1 MMSDIGTTKKISGS
15 KTKHDQKF
23 LLKIIFE
30 AWFKYSEQQNQNPW
44 SEENWN
50 SFFEMIGVTYSPAS
64 KDPVGITNEKTFQS
78 ARLKFCF

>member
-1 MMSDIGTTKKISGS
+1 MSDIGTTKKTSGS

-30 AWFKYSEQQNQNPW
+30 AWFKYSEQQKQNPW

-50 SFFEMIGVTYSPAS
+50 SFFDMIGVTYSPAS
-64 KDPVGITNEKTFQS
+64 TDPVEITNEKTFQS

>member
-50 SFFEMIGVTYSPAS
+50 SFFDMIGVSYTPAS
-64 KDPVGITNEKTFQS
+64 TDPVGITNEKTFQS